1 MSQNE
6 TSGTV
11 AVDNQKIKTKQMVLI
26 ALMTAV
32 TCVLGPLSIPLPF
45 SPVPISLT
53 NFAIFL
59 AIFVL
64 GMKNGTIS
72 FIIYLLLGAV
82 GVPVFSS
89 FRGGL
94 QVLAGPTG
102 GYLIGFIFLALIMG
116 FALDHF
122 DRKLGSYN
130 HWNDHRNG
138 CMLCI
143 RNSLA
148 CKTFKPLLQRRPY
161 DGCYPI
167 PSWRCS
173 QNHHRSN
180 RRTKTLRCY
189 TEDKII
195 ELFTERNIQTNL
207 HGFLFG
213 CFSFYRRLKYYML

>member
-11 AVDNQKIKTKQMVLI
+11 AVDNQKIRTKQMVLI

-59 AIFVL
+59 TIFVL
-64 GMKNGTIS
+64 GMKSGTIS

-89 FRGGL
+89 FRGGF

-122 DRKLGSYN
+122 DRKLVPTIIGMIIGMAVCYAFGTV
-130 HWNDHRNG
+130 W
-138 CMLCI
+138 LAKLL
-143 RNSLA
+143 SLS
-148 CKTFKPLLQRRPY
+148 FKEGLMMGVIPY
-161 DGCYPI
+161 LAGDAA
-167 PSWRCS
+167 
-173 QNHHRSN
+173 
-180 RRTKTLRCY
+180 
-189 TEDKII
+189 KII
-195 ELFTERNIQTNL
+195 IAAIVGPKLYGATQKIR
-207 HGFLFG
+207 
-213 CFSFYRRLKYYML
+213 

>member
-116 FALDHF
+116 FAHDHF
-122 DRKLGSYN
+122 DRKLVPTIIGMIIGMAVCYAFGTV
-130 HWNDHRNG
+130 W
-138 CMLCI
+138 LAKLL
-143 RNSLA
+143 SLS
-148 CKTFKPLLQRRPY
+148 FKEGLMMGVIPY
-161 DGCYPI
+161 LAGDVA
-167 PSWRCS
+167 
-173 QNHHRSN
+173 
-180 RRTKTLRCY
+180 
-189 TEDKII
+189 KII
-195 ELFTERNIQTNL
+195 IAAIVGPKLYGATQKIR
-207 HGFLFG
+207 
-213 CFSFYRRLKYYML
+213 

>member
-11 AVDNQKIKTKQMVLI
+11 AVDNQKIRTKQMVLI

-64 GMKNGTIS
+64 GMKSGTIS

-89 FRGGL
+89 FRGGF

-116 FALDHF
+116 FALEHF
-122 DRKLGSYN
+122 DRKLVP
-130 HWNDHRNG
+130 
-138 CMLCI
+138 
-143 RNSLA
+143 
-148 CKTFKPLLQRRPY
+148 T
-161 DGCYPI
+161 
-167 PSWRCS
+167 
-173 QNHHRSN
+173 
-180 RRTKTLRCY
+180 
-189 TEDKII
+189 II
-195 ELFTERNIQTNL
+195 
-207 HGFLFG
+207 G
-213 CFSFYRRLKYYML
+213 

>member
-89 FRGGL
+89 FRGGF

-122 DRKLGSYN
+122 DRKLVPTIIGMIIGMAVCYAFGTV
-130 HWNDHRNG
+130 W
-138 CMLCI
+138 LAKLL
-143 RNSLA
+143 SLS
-148 CKTFKPLLQRRPY
+148 FKEGLMMGVIPY
-161 DGCYPI
+161 LPGDAA
-167 PSWRCS
+167 
-173 QNHHRSN
+173 
-180 RRTKTLRCY
+180 
-189 TEDKII
+189 KII
-195 ELFTERNIQTNL
+195 IAAIVGPKLYGATQKIR
-207 HGFLFG
+207 
-213 CFSFYRRLKYYML
+213 

>member
-11 AVDNQKIKTKQMVLI
+11 AVDNQKIRTKQMVLI

-122 DRKLGSYN
+122 DRKLVPTIIGMIIGMAVCYAFGTV
-130 HWNDHRNG
+130 W
-138 CMLCI
+138 LAKLL
-143 RNSLA
+143 SLS
-148 CKTFKPLLQRRPY
+148 FKEGLMMGVIPY
-161 DGCYPI
+161 LPGDAA
-167 PSWRCS
+167 
-173 QNHHRSN
+173 
-180 RRTKTLRCY
+180 
-189 TEDKII
+189 KII
-195 ELFTERNIQTNL
+195 IATIVGPKLYGATQKIR
-207 HGFLFG
+207 
-213 CFSFYRRLKYYML
+213 

>member
-11 AVDNQKIKTKQMVLI
+11 AVDNQKIRTKQMVLI

-64 GMKNGTIS
+64 GMKSGTIS

-122 DRKLGSYN
+122 NRKLVPTIIGMIIGMAVCYAFGTV
-130 HWNDHRNG
+130 W
-138 CMLCI
+138 LAKLL
-143 RNSLA
+143 SLS
-148 CKTFKPLLQRRPY
+148 FKEGLMMGVIPY
-161 DGCYPI
+161 LAGDAA
-167 PSWRCS
+167 
-173 QNHHRSN
+173 
-180 RRTKTLRCY
+180 
-189 TEDKII
+189 KII
-195 ELFTERNIQTNL
+195 IAAIVGPKLYGATQKIR
-207 HGFLFG
+207 
-213 CFSFYRRLKYYML
+213 

>member
-11 AVDNQKIKTKQMVLI
+11 AVDNQKIRTNQMVLI

-64 GMKNGTIS
+64 GMKSGTIS

-89 FRGGL
+89 FRGGF

-122 DRKLGSYN
+122 DRKLVPTIIGMIIGMAVCYAFGTV
-130 HWNDHRNG
+130 W
-138 CMLCI
+138 LAKLL
-143 RNSLA
+143 SLS
-148 CKTFKPLLQRRPY
+148 FKEGLMMGVIPY
-161 DGCYPI
+161 LAGDAA
-167 PSWRCS
+167 
-173 QNHHRSN
+173 
-180 RRTKTLRCY
+180 
-189 TEDKII
+189 KII
-195 ELFTERNIQTNL
+195 IAAIVGPKLYGATQKIR
-207 HGFLFG
+207 
-213 CFSFYRRLKYYML
+213 

>member
-11 AVDNQKIKTKQMVLI
+11 AVDNQKIRTKQMVLI

-64 GMKNGTIS
+64 GMKSGTIS
-72 FIIYLLLGAV
+72 FIIYLLLGAI

-89 FRGGL
+89 FRGGF

-122 DRKLGSYN
+122 NRKLVPTIIGMIIGMAVCYAFGTV
-130 HWNDHRNG
+130 W
-138 CMLCI
+138 LAKLL
-143 RNSLA
+143 SLS
-148 CKTFKPLLQRRPY
+148 FKEGLMMGVIPY
-161 DGCYPI
+161 LAGDAA
-167 PSWRCS
+167 
-173 QNHHRSN
+173 
-180 RRTKTLRCY
+180 
-189 TEDKII
+189 KII
-195 ELFTERNIQTNL
+195 IAAIVGPKLYGATQKIR
-207 HGFLFG
+207 
-213 CFSFYRRLKYYML
+213 

>member
-32 TCVLGPLSIPLPF
+32 TGVLGPLSIPLPF

-122 DRKLGSYN
+122 DRKLVPTIIGMIIGMAVCYAFGTV
-130 HWNDHRNG
+130 W
-138 CMLCI
+138 LAKLL
-143 RNSLA
+143 SLS
-148 CKTFKPLLQRRPY
+148 FKEGLMMGVIPY
-161 DGCYPI
+161 LAGDVA
-167 PSWRCS
+167 
-173 QNHHRSN
+173 
-180 RRTKTLRCY
+180 
-189 TEDKII
+189 KII
-195 ELFTERNIQTNL
+195 IAAIVGPKLYGATQKIR
-207 HGFLFG
+207 
-213 CFSFYRRLKYYML
+213 

>member
-122 DRKLGSYN
+122 DRKLVPTIIGMIIGMVVCY
-130 HWNDHRNG
+130 
-138 CMLCI
+138 
-143 RNSLA
+143 A
-148 CKTFKPLLQRRPY
+148 FKPLLQRRTY

-167 PSWRCS
+167 PCRRCS
-173 QNHHRSN
+173 KNHHRCN
-180 RRTKTLRCY
+180 RRSKTLRSN
-189 TEDKII
+189 TENSIV
-195 ELFTERNIQTNL
+195 ELFIERNIQTNL
-207 HGFLFG
+207 YGFLFG

>member
-11 AVDNQKIKTKQMVLI
+11 AVDNQKIRTKQMVLI

-64 GMKNGTIS
+64 GMKSGTIS

-89 FRGGL
+89 FRGGF

-116 FALDHF
+116 FALEHF
-122 DRKLGSYN
+122 DRKLVPTIIGMIIGMAICYIFGTA
-130 HWNDHRNG
+130 W
-138 CMLCI
+138 
-143 RNSLA
+143 LA
-148 CKTFKPLLQRRPY
+148 GQLGMSFVAALGVGVIPY
-161 DGCYPI
+161 LPGD
-167 PSWRCS
+167 
-173 QNHHRSN
+173 
-180 RRTKTLRCY
+180 TA
-189 TEDKII
+189 KII
-195 ELFTERNIQTNL
+195 IAIIAGPQIRKTVSRF
-207 HGFLFG
+207 
-213 CFSFYRRLKYYML
+213 M

>member
-6 TSGTV
+6 TSGAV

-89 FRGGL
+89 FRGGF

-122 DRKLGSYN
+122 DRKLVPTIIGMIIGMAVCYAFGTV
-130 HWNDHRNG
+130 W
-138 CMLCI
+138 LAKLL
-143 RNSLA
+143 SLS
-148 CKTFKPLLQRRPY
+148 FKEGLMMGVIPY
-161 DGCYPI
+161 LAGDVA
-167 PSWRCS
+167 
-173 QNHHRSN
+173 
-180 RRTKTLRCY
+180 
-189 TEDKII
+189 KII
-195 ELFTERNIQTNL
+195 IAAIVGPKLYGATQKIR
-207 HGFLFG
+207 
-213 CFSFYRRLKYYML
+213 

>member
-11 AVDNQKIKTKQMVLI
+11 AVDNQKIRTKQMVLI

-59 AIFVL
+59 AIFIL

-89 FRGGL
+89 FRGGF

-122 DRKLGSYN
+122 DRKLVPTIIGMIIGMAVCYAFGTV
-130 HWNDHRNG
+130 W
-138 CMLCI
+138 LAKLL
-143 RNSLA
+143 SLS
-148 CKTFKPLLQRRPY
+148 FKEGLMMGVIPY
-161 DGCYPI
+161 LPGDAA
-167 PSWRCS
+167 
-173 QNHHRSN
+173 
-180 RRTKTLRCY
+180 
-189 TEDKII
+189 KII
-195 ELFTERNIQTNL
+195 IAAIVGPKLYGATQRI
-207 HGFLFG
+207 
-213 CFSFYRRLKYYML
+213 R

>member
-11 AVDNQKIKTKQMVLI
+11 AVDNQKIKTKQIVLI

-122 DRKLGSYN
+122 DRKLVPTIIGMIIGMVVCYAFGTV
-130 HWNDHRNG
+130 W
-138 CMLCI
+138 LAKLL
-143 RNSLA
+143 SLS
-148 CKTFKPLLQRRPY
+148 FKEGLMMGVIPY
-161 DGCYPI
+161 LAGDVA
-167 PSWRCS
+167 
-173 QNHHRSN
+173 
-180 RRTKTLRCY
+180 
-189 TEDKII
+189 KII
-195 ELFTERNIQTNL
+195 IAAIVGPKLYGATQKIR
-207 HGFLFG
+207 
-213 CFSFYRRLKYYML
+213 

>member
-11 AVDNQKIKTKQMVLI
+11 AVDNQKIRTKQMVLI

-72 FIIYLLLGAV
+72 FIIYLLLGAI

-89 FRGGL
+89 FRGGF

-122 DRKLGSYN
+122 DRKLVPTIIGMIIGMAVCYAFGTV
-130 HWNDHRNG
+130 W
-138 CMLCI
+138 LAKLL
-143 RNSLA
+143 SLS
-148 CKTFKPLLQRRPY
+148 FKEGLMMGVIPY
-161 DGCYPI
+161 LPGDAA
-167 PSWRCS
+167 
-173 QNHHRSN
+173 
-180 RRTKTLRCY
+180 
-189 TEDKII
+189 KII
-195 ELFTERNIQTNL
+195 IAAIVGPKLYGATQKIR
-207 HGFLFG
+207 
-213 CFSFYRRLKYYML
+213 

>member
-122 DRKLGSYN
+122 DRKLVPTIIGMIIGMAVCYAFGTV
-130 HWNDHRNG
+130 W
-138 CMLCI
+138 LAKLL
-143 RNSLA
+143 SLS
-148 CKTFKPLLQRRPY
+148 FKEGLMMGVIPY
-161 DGCYPI
+161 LPGDAA
-167 PSWRCS
+167 
-173 QNHHRSN
+173 
-180 RRTKTLRCY
+180 
-189 TEDKII
+189 KII
-195 ELFTERNIQTNL
+195 IAAIVGPKLYGATQKIR
-207 HGFLFG
+207 
-213 CFSFYRRLKYYML
+213 

>member
-11 AVDNQKIKTKQMVLI
+11 AVDNQKIRTKQMVLI

-59 AIFVL
+59 AIFIL
-64 GMKNGTIS
+64 GMKNGRIS

-122 DRKLGSYN
+122 DRKLVPTIIGMIIGMAVCYAFGTV
-130 HWNDHRNG
+130 W
-138 CMLCI
+138 LAKLL
-143 RNSLA
+143 SLS
-148 CKTFKPLLQRRPY
+148 FKEGLMMGVIPY
-161 DGCYPI
+161 LAGDAA
-167 PSWRCS
+167 
-173 QNHHRSN
+173 
-180 RRTKTLRCY
+180 
-189 TEDKII
+189 KII
-195 ELFTERNIQTNL
+195 IAAIVGPKLYGATQKIR
-207 HGFLFG
+207 
-213 CFSFYRRLKYYML
+213 

>member
-1 MSQNE
+1 MSLNE

-11 AVDNQKIKTKQMVLI
+11 AVDNQKIRTKQMVLI

-64 GMKNGTIS
+64 GMKSGTIS
-72 FIIYLLLGAV
+72 FIIYLLLGAI

-122 DRKLGSYN
+122 NRKLVPTIIGMIIGMAVCYAFGTV
-130 HWNDHRNG
+130 W
-138 CMLCI
+138 LAKLL
-143 RNSLA
+143 SLS
-148 CKTFKPLLQRRPY
+148 FKEGLMMGVIPY
-161 DGCYPI
+161 LAGDAA
-167 PSWRCS
+167 
-173 QNHHRSN
+173 
-180 RRTKTLRCY
+180 
-189 TEDKII
+189 KII
-195 ELFTERNIQTNL
+195 IAAIVGPKLYGATQKIR
-207 HGFLFG
+207 
-213 CFSFYRRLKYYML
+213 

>member
-11 AVDNQKIKTKQMVLI
+11 AVDNHKIRTKQMVLI

-64 GMKNGTIS
+64 GMKSGTIS
-72 FIIYLLLGAV
+72 FIIYLLLGAI

-122 DRKLGSYN
+122 DRKLVPTIIGMIIGMAVCYAFGTV
-130 HWNDHRNG
+130 W
-138 CMLCI
+138 LAKLL
-143 RNSLA
+143 SLS
-148 CKTFKPLLQRRPY
+148 FKEGLMMGVIPY
-161 DGCYPI
+161 LAGDAA
-167 PSWRCS
+167 
-173 QNHHRSN
+173 
-180 RRTKTLRCY
+180 
-189 TEDKII
+189 KII
-195 ELFTERNIQTNL
+195 IAAIVGPKLYGATQKIR
-207 HGFLFG
+207 
-213 CFSFYRRLKYYML
+213 

>member
-89 FRGGL
+89 FRGGF

-122 DRKLGSYN
+122 DRKLVPTIIGMIIGMVVCYAFGTV
-130 HWNDHRNG
+130 W
-138 CMLCI
+138 LAKLL
-143 RNSLA
+143 SLS
-148 CKTFKPLLQRRPY
+148 FKEGLMMGVIPY
-161 DGCYPI
+161 LPGDAA
-167 PSWRCS
+167 
-173 QNHHRSN
+173 
-180 RRTKTLRCY
+180 
-189 TEDKII
+189 KII
-195 ELFTERNIQTNL
+195 IAAIVGPKLYGATQKIR
-207 HGFLFG
+207 
-213 CFSFYRRLKYYML
+213 

>member
-11 AVDNQKIKTKQMVLI
+11 AVDNQKIKTKQMMLI

-122 DRKLGSYN
+122 DRKLVPTIIGMIIGMVVCYAFGTV
-130 HWNDHRNG
+130 W
-138 CMLCI
+138 LAKLL
-143 RNSLA
+143 SLS
-148 CKTFKPLLQRRPY
+148 FKEGLMMGVIPY
-161 DGCYPI
+161 LAGDVA
-167 PSWRCS
+167 
-173 QNHHRSN
+173 
-180 RRTKTLRCY
+180 
-189 TEDKII
+189 KII
-195 ELFTERNIQTNL
+195 IAAIVGPKLYGATQKIR
-207 HGFLFG
+207 
-213 CFSFYRRLKYYML
+213 

>member
-64 GMKNGTIS
+64 GMENGTIS

-94 QVLAGPTG
+94 QVLAGATG

-122 DRKLGSYN
+122 DRKLVPTIIGMIIGMAVCYAFGTV
-130 HWNDHRNG
+130 W
-138 CMLCI
+138 LAKLL
-143 RNSLA
+143 SLS
-148 CKTFKPLLQRRPY
+148 FKEGLMMGVIPYLAGDVATDTLFVSVLGVFYFCPRLQYFP
-161 DGCYPI
+161 
-167 PSWRCS
+167 
-173 QNHHRSN
+173 
-180 RRTKTLRCY
+180 
-189 TEDKII
+189 
-195 ELFTERNIQTNL
+195 
-207 HGFLFG
+207 
-213 CFSFYRRLKYYML
+213 

>member
-89 FRGGL
+89 FRGGF

-122 DRKLGSYN
+122 DRKLVPTIIGMIIGMAVCYAFGTV
-130 HWNDHRNG
+130 W
-138 CMLCI
+138 LAKLL
-143 RNSLA
+143 SLS
-148 CKTFKPLLQRRPY
+148 FKEGLMMGVIPY
-161 DGCYPI
+161 LAGDAA
-167 PSWRCS
+167 
-173 QNHHRSN
+173 
-180 RRTKTLRCY
+180 
-189 TEDKII
+189 KII
-195 ELFTERNIQTNL
+195 IAAIVGPKLYGATQKIR
-207 HGFLFG
+207 
-213 CFSFYRRLKYYML
+213 

>member
-11 AVDNQKIKTKQMVLI
+11 AVDNQKIRTKQMVLI

-122 DRKLGSYN
+122 DRKLVPTIIGMIIGMVVCYVFGTV
-130 HWNDHRNG
+130 W
-138 CMLCI
+138 LAKLL
-143 RNSLA
+143 SLS
-148 CKTFKPLLQRRPY
+148 FKEGLMMGVIPY
-161 DGCYPI
+161 LAGDVA
-167 PSWRCS
+167 
-173 QNHHRSN
+173 
-180 RRTKTLRCY
+180 
-189 TEDKII
+189 KII
-195 ELFTERNIQTNL
+195 IAAIVGPKLYGATQKIR
-207 HGFLFG
+207 
-213 CFSFYRRLKYYML
+213 

>member
-11 AVDNQKIKTKQMVLI
+11 AVDNQKIRTKQMVLI

-64 GMKNGTIS
+64 GMKSGTIS
-72 FIIYLLLGAV
+72 FIIYLLLGAI

-89 FRGGL
+89 FRGGF

-122 DRKLGSYN
+122 DRKLVPTIIGMIIGMAVCYAFGTV
-130 HWNDHRNG
+130 W
-138 CMLCI
+138 LAKLL
-143 RNSLA
+143 SLS
-148 CKTFKPLLQRRPY
+148 FKEGLMMGVITYLPG
-161 DGCYPI
+161 DAA
-167 PSWRCS
+167 
-173 QNHHRSN
+173 
-180 RRTKTLRCY
+180 
-189 TEDKII
+189 KII
-195 ELFTERNIQTNL
+195 IAAIVGPKLYGATQKIR
-207 HGFLFG
+207 
-213 CFSFYRRLKYYML
+213 

>member
-6 TSGTV
+6 TSGAV

-122 DRKLGSYN
+122 DRKLVPTIIGMIIGMAVCYAFGTV
-130 HWNDHRNG
+130 W
-138 CMLCI
+138 LAKLL
-143 RNSLA
+143 SLS
-148 CKTFKPLLQRRPY
+148 FKEGLMMGVIPY
-161 DGCYPI
+161 LPGDVA
-167 PSWRCS
+167 
-173 QNHHRSN
+173 
-180 RRTKTLRCY
+180 
-189 TEDKII
+189 KII
-195 ELFTERNIQTNL
+195 IAAIVGPKLYGATQKIR
-207 HGFLFG
+207 
-213 CFSFYRRLKYYML
+213 

>member
-11 AVDNQKIKTKQMVLI
+11 AVDHQKIRTKQMVLI

-64 GMKNGTIS
+64 GMKSGTIS

-89 FRGGL
+89 FRGGF

-122 DRKLGSYN
+122 DRKLVPTIIGMIIGMAVCYAFGTV
-130 HWNDHRNG
+130 W
-138 CMLCI
+138 LAKLL
-143 RNSLA
+143 SLS
-148 CKTFKPLLQRRPY
+148 FKEGLMMGVIPY
-161 DGCYPI
+161 LPGDAA
-167 PSWRCS
+167 
-173 QNHHRSN
+173 
-180 RRTKTLRCY
+180 
-189 TEDKII
+189 KII
-195 ELFTERNIQTNL
+195 IAAIVGPKLYGATQKIR
-207 HGFLFG
+207 
-213 CFSFYRRLKYYML
+213 

>member
-11 AVDNQKIKTKQMVLI
+11 AVDNQKIRTKQMVLI

-45 SPVPISLT
+45 SPVPI
-53 NFAIFL
+53 FL

-64 GMKNGTIS
+64 GMKSGTIS
-72 FIIYLLLGAV
+72 FIIYLLLGAI

-116 FALDHF
+116 FALEHF
-122 DRKLGSYN
+122 DRKLVPTIIGMIIGMAVCYAFGTV
-130 HWNDHRNG
+130 W
-138 CMLCI
+138 LAKLL
-143 RNSLA
+143 SLS
-148 CKTFKPLLQRRPY
+148 FKEGLMMGVIPY
-161 DGCYPI
+161 LPGDAA
-167 PSWRCS
+167 
-173 QNHHRSN
+173 
-180 RRTKTLRCY
+180 
-189 TEDKII
+189 KII
-195 ELFTERNIQTNL
+195 IAAIVGPKLYGATQKIR
-207 HGFLFG
+207 
-213 CFSFYRRLKYYML
+213 

>member
-11 AVDNQKIKTKQMVLI
+11 AVDNQKIRTKQMVLI

-64 GMKNGTIS
+64 GMKSGTIS
-72 FIIYLLLGAV
+72 FIIYLLLGAI

-89 FRGGL
+89 FRGGF

-122 DRKLGSYN
+122 DRKLVPTIIGMIIGMAVCYAFGTV
-130 HWNDHRNG
+130 W
-138 CMLCI
+138 LAKLL
-143 RNSLA
+143 SLS
-148 CKTFKPLLQRRPY
+148 FKEGLMMGVIPY
-161 DGCYPI
+161 LAGDAA
-167 PSWRCS
+167 
-173 QNHHRSN
+173 
-180 RRTKTLRCY
+180 
-189 TEDKII
+189 KII
-195 ELFTERNIQTNL
+195 IAAIVGPKLYGAIQKI
-207 HGFLFG
+207 
-213 CFSFYRRLKYYML
+213 R

>member
-11 AVDNQKIKTKQMVLI
+11 AVDNQKIRTKQMVLI

-59 AIFVL
+59 AIFIL

-89 FRGGL
+89 FRGGF

-122 DRKLGSYN
+122 DRKLVPTIIGMIIGMAVCYAFGTV
-130 HWNDHRNG
+130 W
-138 CMLCI
+138 LAKLL
-143 RNSLA
+143 SLS
-148 CKTFKPLLQRRPY
+148 FKEGLMMGVIPY
-161 DGCYPI
+161 LPGDAA
-167 PSWRCS
+167 
-173 QNHHRSN
+173 
-180 RRTKTLRCY
+180 
-189 TEDKII
+189 KII
-195 ELFTERNIQTNL
+195 IAAIVDPKLYGATQKIR
-207 HGFLFG
+207 
-213 CFSFYRRLKYYML
+213 

>member
-122 DRKLGSYN
+122 DRKLVPTIIGMIIGMVVCYAFGTV
-130 HWNDHRNG
+130 W
-138 CMLCI
+138 LAKLL
-143 RNSLA
+143 SLS
-148 CKTFKPLLQRRPY
+148 FKEGLMMGVIPY
-161 DGCYPI
+161 LAGDAA
-167 PSWRCS
+167 
-173 QNHHRSN
+173 
-180 RRTKTLRCY
+180 
-189 TEDKII
+189 KII
-195 ELFTERNIQTNL
+195 IAAIVGPKLYGATQKIR
-207 HGFLFG
+207 
-213 CFSFYRRLKYYML
+213 

>member
-11 AVDNQKIKTKQMVLI
+11 AVDNQKIRTKQMVLI

-89 FRGGL
+89 FRGGF

-116 FALDHF
+116 FVLDHF
-122 DRKLGSYN
+122 DRKLVPTIIGLIIGMAVCYAFGTV
-130 HWNDHRNG
+130 W
-138 CMLCI
+138 LAKLL
-143 RNSLA
+143 SLS
-148 CKTFKPLLQRRPY
+148 FKEGLMMGVIPY
-161 DGCYPI
+161 LAGDVA
-167 PSWRCS
+167 
-173 QNHHRSN
+173 
-180 RRTKTLRCY
+180 
-189 TEDKII
+189 KII
-195 ELFTERNIQTNL
+195 IAAIVGPKLYGATQKIR
-207 HGFLFG
+207 
-213 CFSFYRRLKYYML
+213 

>member
-11 AVDNQKIKTKQMVLI
+11 AVDNQKIRTKQMVLI

-64 GMKNGTIS
+64 GMKSGTIS

-89 FRGGL
+89 FRGGF

-122 DRKLGSYN
+122 NRKLVPTIIGMIIGMAVCYAFGTV
-130 HWNDHRNG
+130 W
-138 CMLCI
+138 LAKLL
-143 RNSLA
+143 SLS
-148 CKTFKPLLQRRPY
+148 FKEGLMMGVIPY
-161 DGCYPI
+161 LAGDAA
-167 PSWRCS
+167 
-173 QNHHRSN
+173 
-180 RRTKTLRCY
+180 
-189 TEDKII
+189 KII
-195 ELFTERNIQTNL
+195 IAAIVGPKLYGATQKIR
-207 HGFLFG
+207 
-213 CFSFYRRLKYYML
+213 

>member
-11 AVDNQKIKTKQMVLI
+11 AVDNQKIRTKQMVLI

-64 GMKNGTIS
+64 GMKSGTIS
-72 FIIYLLLGAV
+72 FIIYLLLGAI
-82 GVPVFSS
+82 GVPVFSA

-122 DRKLGSYN
+122 NRKLVPTIIGMIIGMAVCYAFGTV
-130 HWNDHRNG
+130 W
-138 CMLCI
+138 LAKLL
-143 RNSLA
+143 SLS
-148 CKTFKPLLQRRPY
+148 FKEGLMMGVIPY
-161 DGCYPI
+161 LAGDAA
-167 PSWRCS
+167 
-173 QNHHRSN
+173 
-180 RRTKTLRCY
+180 
-189 TEDKII
+189 KII
-195 ELFTERNIQTNL
+195 IAAIVGPKLYGATQKIR
-207 HGFLFG
+207 
-213 CFSFYRRLKYYML
+213 